1 MKIFDIKISI
11 AQKKIL
17 AIAEKPGR
25 KRLSRKFGVIL
36 DSEDEKCFN
45 TFLMLKQDL
54 SLVKEDFM
62 PVICMENEVINEDL
76 DLPVIS
82 RKDFG
87 WNGKA
92 SEAAATFLES
102 EYDVLISFTAEENK
116 MADFLVSVSRAR
128 LKVGRKT
135 EDKKGVFDLNI
146 SADLSSPEVFIT
158 ELKKYLKI
166 LNTTTA

>member
-1 MKIFDIKISI
+1 MKISDIKI
-11 AQKKIL
+11 
-17 AIAEKPGR
+17 AIAR
-25 KRLSRKFGVIL
+25 KKLLALAGSPAGKDGSRKVGVIL
-36 DSEDEKCFN
+36 DSEEESGIKS
-45 TFLMLKQDL
+45 FLGLKQDL
-54 SLVKEDFM
+54 GLREEDFLTVM
-62 PVICMENEVINEDL
+62 CLEKPVKNVIFDTPVIT
-76 DLPVIS
+76 

-87 WNGKA
+87 WNGKPGETA
-92 SEAAATFLES
+92 SAFLNS

-135 EDKKGVFDLNI
+135 VDKKGIFDLNI
-146 SADLSSPEVFIT
+146 SAALSDPEIFIT